1 MYFNICLDALVF
13 CFRLMHL
20 EIEGREMLKQK
31 EMQEP
36 SNGDYQ
42 GFGLS
47 DLSES
52 EIKWVQ
58 LHQMFDR

>member
-1 MYFNICLDALVF
+1 
-13 CFRLMHL
+13 MHL